1 MLKPKA
7 YKWGFLILL
16 MVCVAQAA
24 YIFFSGPVSLEP
36 SRIIS
41 VTSVDTAGAVY
52 EVLYDSGGATVPFVY
67 RYFIIEK
74 TDDSAAALNKI
85 KSSTPFL
92 VTRSSGAVRAAL
104 PGRVKLRTLDVVYE
118 YRNIAYY
125 EVDGEWK
132 RVKLDLT
139 SDIP

>member
-7 YKWGFLILL
+7 YKLAFLTLL
-16 MVCVAQAA
+16 LVCIVQTA
-24 YIFFSGPVSLEP
+24 YIFFSGPFLPEP

-41 VTSVDTAGAVY
+41 VTPVDTAGAVY

-67 RYFIIEK
+67 RYFLIEK
-74 TDDSAAALNKI
+74 TDDAVAALDKI
-85 KSSTPFL
+85 KSSSPFL
-92 VTRSSGAVRAAL
+92 VTQSSGAVRATL

-125 EVDGEWK
+125 EANGEWK